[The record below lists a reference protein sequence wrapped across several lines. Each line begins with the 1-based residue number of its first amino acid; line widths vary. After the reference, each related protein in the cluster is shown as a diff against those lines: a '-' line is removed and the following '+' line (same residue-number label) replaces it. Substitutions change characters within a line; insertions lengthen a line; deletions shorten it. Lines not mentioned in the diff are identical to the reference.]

1 MNLRL
6 RTKLILALLSLA
18 LIPLAVTIAVV
29 TQVTTRSL
37 ERANLGYRVAT
48 ADYVRFTVRQL
59 LERAESELGMIGAT
73 LADQRPAAERQRRAR
88 ALVLGSRHVD
98 RVAVYAVSGEHL
110 FTLSTGGATAAVKR
124 LPRIDPGI
132 AAIARKEGLAPLA
145 VTHTT
150 SKEGAVSY
158 AVPVVVPV
166 YTGKNKQVY
175 AYLWS
180 ALSLGPLDAQLGELS
195 KRRFGQQ
202 DNRVYLVDQALSI
215 IAHGRSSERGRSIRE
230 YGLVRDLPDRQMPR
244 QDIAYTAEY
253 THDGEE
259 LLGVLM
265 PLGQPLGWSVVV
277 EQRATEVFRAVRS
290 TWRTALFLGLGF
302 AAAALLLGIMM
313 GSRLARP
320 ISAVA
325 SAARRVAAGD
335 FEARVPT
342 RGRDEV
348 ALMGQAF
355 NQMAQ
360 DLRDFRAKL
369 VEETRIRTDL
379 GRYLGADVV
388 ETIVD
393 GTRSVELGG
402 ERRQVTVLF
411 ADVVAF
417 TPLAEKHAP
426 EHVVKI
432 LNELFTFL
440 TEIVFKHGGTV
451 DKFIGDC
458 VMAVFGAPYQ
468 HDDDALRAVRAAEE
482 MLRWLETGNAKWRKD
497 LGRELQL
504 GIGIH
509 SGEALA
515 GNLGSE
521 KRMEYTVIGDTV
533 NVAARLEALAQPG
546 LVLMSETTAKLV
558 KGEFNLKSLGEH
570 KVAGREEQ
578 LTLYELDD

>member
-1 MNLRL
+1 MGLRL
-6 RTKLILALLSLA
+6 RSKLILALLGLA
-18 LIPLAVTIAVV
+18 LIPLAVTTAVV
-29 TQVTTRSL
+29 VQVTTRSL
-37 ERANLGYRVAT
+37 ESASRSYRVAT
-48 ADYVRFTVRQL
+48 ADYARFTVRQL
-59 LERAESELGMIGAT
+59 FDRAESDLGAIGAA
-73 LADQRPAAERQRRAR
+73 LAEKIPGPERQRRAR
-88 ALVLGSRHVD
+88 ALILGSRHVD
-98 RVAVYAVSGEHL
+98 RVAVYAPSGEHL
-110 FTLSTGGATAAVKR
+110 FTLDSGGEASQIAR
-124 LPRIDPGI
+124 LPRVGPGV
-132 AAIARKEGLAPLA
+132 AAIARKQGLAPLA
-145 VTHTT
+145 VQKS
-150 SKEGAVSY
+150 SKGVYLA
-158 AVPVVVPV
+158 PVVTPV
-166 YTGKNKQVY
+166 FTGKDKRVY

-180 ALSLGPLDAQLGELS
+180 ALPLASLDTQLAELS
-195 KRRFGQQ
+195 RRRFGQQ
-202 DNRVYLVDQALSI
+202 DNRVFLVDHQLTI
-215 IAHGRSSERGRSIRE
+215 IAHARGVARGRSIAKR
-230 YGLVRDLPDRQMPR
+230 GLLKDLPDGETPR
-244 QDIAYTAEY
+244 QDIAYAAEY
-253 THDGEE
+253 TLGDE
-259 LLGVLM
+259 LLLGILV

-277 EQRATEVFRAVRS
+277 EQRSSEVFRAVRS
-290 TWRTALFLGLGF
+290 TWGTALFVGVGF
-302 AAAALLLGIMM
+302 AAAALLIGVMM

-335 FEARVPT
+335 FEARVPAQ
-342 RGRDEV
+342 GKDEV
-348 ALMGQAF
+348 ALMGHAF

-369 VEETRIRTDL
+369 VEETRIRADL

-402 ERRQVTVLF
+402 ERREVTVLF

-426 EHVVKI
+426 EHVVGI

-468 HDDDALRAVRAAEE
+468 HDDDPLRAVRAAEE

-509 SGEALA
+509 TGDALA

-521 KRMEYTVIGDTV
+521 KRMEYTVIGDSV

-546 LVLMSETTAKLV
+546 QVLMSKVTAKRV
-558 KGEFNLKSLGEH
+558 SGEFDVNALGGH
-570 KVAGREEQ
+570 KVAGREEE
-578 LTLYELDD
+578 LELYELDD